1 MFSLSNPFTLTEG
14 VHWRFPLSMLLYIN
28 VTIKYLQFSRIKQV
42 QTGDHEMKILN
53 FPDDNTISLLR
64 DINCSTRIQW
74 ILKWHKKVSSSK
86 TNFSKFQVFWAGAY
100 KKSIDKLRQLVWS
113 QLYIKILGVHFVNCI
128 LDNHDWD
135 K

>member
-53 FPDDNTISLLR
+53 FPDD
-64 DINCSTRIQW
+64 
-74 ILKWHKKVSSSK
+74 KP
-86 TNFSKFQVFWAGAY
+86 F
-100 KKSIDKLRQLVWS
+100 
-113 QLYIKILGVHFVNCI
+113 LY
-128 LDNHDWD
+128 
-135 K
+135 